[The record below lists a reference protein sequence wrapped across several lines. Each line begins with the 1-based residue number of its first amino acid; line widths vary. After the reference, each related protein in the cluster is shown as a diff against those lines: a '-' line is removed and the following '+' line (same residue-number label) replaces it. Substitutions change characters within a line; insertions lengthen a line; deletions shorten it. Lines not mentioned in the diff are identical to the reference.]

1 MSIRPLRDFVAI
13 DLETTGLDFS
23 TEEILELGAVRFQDG
38 EESETFSVVL
48 QTRRP
53 VTPFIEALTG
63 ITAAEAAD
71 GQDPLVAIQA
81 FQSFCG
87 DLPLVAHNS
96 MFDMRFLRK
105 TWGAAGIQEPVRPV
119 FDTLLGARTVW
130 PELAS
135 HRLES
140 LVAKWELAESGDS
153 AHRAAAD
160 ARSAGRL
167 FLAIQKELA
176 SLQTALP
183 GVIEAMGW
191 ILRESGSAWE
201 GLIAWEGGGQ
211 SPEPCW
217 PTFEEDFQRAGP
229 PRESILE
236 TKIVDRVFSPTGPL
250 AKGREDWEP
259 RPAQGQMAREV
270 GQSLSDSNFL
280 VCEAG
285 TGTGKSLAYLVP
297 AALWAVEARDRVVVS
312 TATKTLQNQLVEREA
327 PLVREVVPEARIAV
341 LKGRSNYLC
350 VRRFAEHL
358 EDPARLDTAERESFL
373 PLVAWVAR
381 TRTGD
386 IEECHGFGRD
396 RNASLWGKLQSD
408 GRAAIP
414 PRHPLFKRCF
424 HQKAKR
430 RAESA
435 HVLIVNHALLLSDL
449 AIDFALLPSYERLI
463 LDEAHH
469 LADAAH
475 DHLGRVISLLRL
487 RRVLHPICETG
498 DKRAGL
504 LGALSSAKDLPITA
518 IALVDRCREEL
529 ANADRRLHRLFQKLG
544 EKVGRRGEEQKL
556 RLRDGLAA
564 ETGVDPSPAQG
575 AFDVALASLADL
587 RNQLATWE
595 TAEEKGY
602 LADLSAGEGALGEF
616 RRDFMALCDTT
627 PEGDVH
633 WIEDWSNPI
642 RLQLRA
648 SPRDPGQL
656 LATKLY
662 PVLKTCVFTSATLAV
677 RGRPEHF
684 EHRTGIDRLDRDVV
698 RIRHLSPFKM
708 REQARVVAAGWLPKP
723 GEKGWLD
730 AVVQTL
736 REVVLPLDR
745 RALVLFTSER
755 NLRDV
760 REKLASEWKQ
770 AGRLM
775 LAQGVDGNREAL
787 LQMFRKHEGA
797 CILGADSFW
806 EGVDLPGR
814 DLELV
819 VIARLPF
826 PVPSDPLVSA
836 RAEEAEA
843 EGRPPF
849 AECFL
854 PEAWLKLRQG
864 IGRLLRRSDDRGAV
878 LVLDSRVVRE
888 RYGSYLADA
897 WDGGHRQAKTA
908 DQALRELQEW
918 FDGPPEPAEPAA
930 TEPEPQPQTVAVEG
944 A

>member
-1 MSIRPLRDFVAI
+1 
-13 DLETTGLDFS
+13 
-23 TEEILELGAVRFQDG
+23 
-38 EESETFSVVL
+38 
-48 QTRRP
+48 
-53 VTPFIEALTG
+53 
-63 ITAAEAAD
+63 
-71 GQDPLVAIQA
+71 
-81 FQSFCG
+81 
-87 DLPLVAHNS
+87 
-96 MFDMRFLRK
+96 
-105 TWGAAGIQEPVRPV
+105 
-119 FDTLLGARTVW
+119 
-130 PELAS
+130 
-135 HRLES
+135 
-140 LVAKWELAESGDS
+140 
-153 AHRAAAD
+153 
-160 ARSAGRL
+160 
-167 FLAIQKELA
+167 
-176 SLQTALP
+176 
-183 GVIEAMGW
+183 
-191 ILRESGSAWE
+191 
-201 GLIAWEGGGQ
+201 
-211 SPEPCW
+211 
-217 PTFEEDFQRAGP
+217 
-229 PRESILE
+229 
-236 TKIVDRVFSPTGPL
+236 
-250 AKGREDWEP
+250 
-259 RPAQGQMAREV
+259 MAREV
-270 GQSLSDSNFL
+270 AQALSQSQFL

-312 TATKTLQNQLVEREA
+312 TATRTLQNQLIEREA
-327 PLVREVVPEARIAV
+327 LLVRQVVPEARIEV

-358 EDPARLDTAERESFL
+358 EDPARLDPAEREAFL
-373 PLVAWVAR
+373 PLLVWVAT

-396 RNASLWGKLQSD
+396 RNAALWGKLQSD

-414 PRHPLFKRCF
+414 PRHPLFRRCF
-424 HQKAKR
+424 HQKARR
-430 RAESA
+430 RAEAA

-449 AIDFALLPSYERLI
+449 AIDFALLPSYERLV

-469 LADAAH
+469 LVDAAH
-475 DHLGRVISLLRL
+475 DHLGRAISLLRL
-487 RRVLHPICETG
+487 RRILHPLAESG

-504 LGALSSAKDLPITA
+504 LGALSACKDLPITA
-518 IALVDRCREEL
+518 IPQLDRCREEL

-544 EKVGRRGEEQKL
+544 EKIGRRGEEQKF
-556 RLRDGLAA
+556 RWRDGLAT
-564 ETGVDPSPAQG
+564 ETGVDPTPAQG
-575 AFDVALASLADL
+575 AFEAALAALAAL
-587 RNQLATWE
+587 RLELAGWSE
-595 TAEEKGY
+595 AEERGY
-602 LADLSAGEGALGEF
+602 LSDLAAGEGALGEF
-616 RRDFMALCDTT
+616 RRDFLALCDAT

-633 WIEDWSNPI
+633 WIEEWSNPI

-656 LATKLY
+656 LANKLY
-662 PVLKTCVFTSATLAV
+662 SVLKTCVFTSATLAV

-684 EHRTGIDRLDRDVV
+684 EFRTGLDRLEREV
-698 RIRHLSPFKM
+698 RRVRHLSPFKM

-736 REVVLPLDR
+736 REVVLPLNR

-760 REKLASEWKQ
+760 REKLAGDWKQ

-797 CILGADSFW
+797 CLLGADSFW

-843 EGRPPF
+843 GGRPPF
-849 AECFL
+849 SECFL
-854 PEAWLKLRQG
+854 PEAWLRLRQG

-897 WDGGHRQAKTA
+897 WDGGHRQAKTP

-918 FDGPPEPAEPAA
+918 FAAPAEAPVPEAVEVA
-930 TEPEPQPQTVAVEG
+930 TEEG

>member
-1 MSIRPLRDFVAI
+1 MSLRTLRDFVAI

-23 TEEILELGAVRFQDG
+23 TEEILELGAVRFKDG
-38 EESETFSVVL
+38 VEAETFSAVL
-48 QTRRP
+48 RTKRP

-63 ITAAEAAD
+63 ITAAEALE
-71 GQDPLVAIQA
+71 GQDPLEAMKA
-81 FQSFCG
+81 FQDFCQ

-105 TWGAAGIQEPVRPV
+105 TWDAAGLSEPERPV

-130 PELAS
+130 PEAAS
-135 HRLES
+135 HRLET
-140 LVAKWELAESGDS
+140 LVETLGLAQSGDA

-167 FLAIQKELA
+167 FLAIQAELETLREA
-176 SLQTALP
+176 SP
-183 GVIEAMGW
+183 GVVDAMAW
-191 ILRESGSAWE
+191 VLRDSGSAWAA
-201 GLIAWEGGGQ
+201 LIGWEGGHQ
-211 SPEPCW
+211 APEPAW
-217 PTFEEDFQRAGP
+217 NDFEEEFPRSGP
-229 PRESILE
+229 PREFRLE
-236 TKIVDRVFSPTGPL
+236 TKIVDRVFSPAGPL

-270 GQSLSDSNFL
+270 AQAFSDPHFL

-297 AALWAVEARDRVVVS
+297 AALWAVESRDRVVVS
-312 TATKTLQNQLVEREA
+312 TATRTLQNQLVEREA
-327 PLVREVVPEARIAV
+327 VLVRDVVPEARIAV

-358 EDPARLDTAERESFL
+358 EDPARLDPAERESFL
-373 PLVAWVAR
+373 PLLTWVAR

-424 HQKAKR
+424 HQRAKR

-449 AIDFALLPSYERLI
+449 AIDFALLPSYERLV

-469 LADAAH
+469 LADVAH

-487 RRVLHPICETG
+487 RRILHPMAESP

-504 LGALSSAKDLPITA
+504 LGALAASKDLPISA
-518 IALVDRCREEL
+518 IPAVDRCRDEL

-544 EKVGRRGEEQKL
+544 EKIGRRGEEQKL
-556 RLRDGLAA
+556 RLRDGLSA
-564 ETGVDPSPAQG
+564 ETGVDPSAAQG
-575 AFDVALASLADL
+575 AFESALSALADL
-587 RNQLATWE
+587 RQELSTWGP
-595 TAEEKGY
+595 AEERGY
-602 LADLSAGEGALGEF
+602 LSDLAAGEGALGEF
-616 RRDFMALCDTT
+616 RRDFLALCGTT

-633 WIEDWSNPI
+633 WIEEWSNPI

-656 LATKLY
+656 LSSKLY

-684 EHRTGIDRLDRDVV
+684 EARSGIARLDRDVN

-730 AVVQTL
+730 GVVQTL
-736 REVVLPLDR
+736 REVVLPLNR
-745 RALVLFTSER
+745 RAMVLFTSER

-760 REKLASEWKQ
+760 REKLAAEWKQ

-787 LQMFRKHEGA
+787 LQMFRKHECA
-797 CILGADSFW
+797 CLLGADSFW

-843 EGRPPF
+843 NGRPPF
-849 AECFL
+849 SECFL

-897 WDGGHRQAKTA
+897 WDGGQRQAKTP
-908 DQALRELQEW
+908 DQALRELREW
-918 FDGPPEPAEPAA
+918 FEPTAEPVAAEPA
-930 TEPEPQPQTVAVEG
+930 PSAVEED

>member
-1 MSIRPLRDFVAI
+1 MSVHPLRDFVAI

-23 TEEILELGAVRFQDG
+23 NEEILELGAVLFRDG
-38 EESETFSVVL
+38 KEAGSFSAVL
-48 QTRRP
+48 RTKRP

-63 ITAAEAAD
+63 ITAAEAAA
-71 GQDPLVAIQA
+71 GQDPSEALAA
-81 FQSFCG
+81 FGEFCG
-87 DLPLVAHNS
+87 NLPLVAHNS
-96 MFDMRFLRK
+96 MFDLRFLRK
-105 TWGAAGIQEPVRPV
+105 SWEAAGLKEPERPV
-119 FDTLLGARTVW
+119 FDTLLGARAAW
-130 PELAS
+130 PEWAS
-135 HRLES
+135 HKLET
-140 LVAKWELAESGDS
+140 LVEKLGLTESGDS

-167 FLAIQKELA
+167 FLAVQAEF
-176 SLQTALP
+176 
-183 GVIEAMGW
+183 GVLSERVPAAVAAISW
-191 ILRESGSAWE
+191 VLRDSGSAWE
-201 GLIAWEGGGQ
+201 SVLPWEGGHQ
-211 SPEPCW
+211 APEPCW
-217 PTFEEDFQRAGP
+217 NEFEEDFLRAGP
-229 PRESILE
+229 VREFQLE
-236 TKIVDRVFSPTGPL
+236 TKVVDKVFSSAGPL
-250 AKGREDWEP
+250 SKGREDWEP

-270 GQSLSDSNFL
+270 AQALSEDQFL
-280 VCEAG
+280 ACEAG

-297 AALWAVEARDRVVVS
+297 AAMWAVEARDRVVVS

-327 PLVREVVPEARIAV
+327 PLVRQVVPEARVVV

-358 EDPARLDTAERESFL
+358 EDPARLDPAERESFL
-373 PLVAWVAR
+373 PLITWVAA

-396 RNASLWGKLQSD
+396 RNAALWGKLQSD

-414 PRHPLFKRCF
+414 GRHPLFKRCF

-475 DHLGRVISLLRL
+475 DHLGRVISLPRL
-487 RRVLHPICETG
+487 RRVLHPIAESG

-504 LGALSSAKDLPITA
+504 LGALSSAKDLPVTTIPV
-518 IALVDRCREEL
+518 LDRCREEL
-529 ANADRRLHRLFQKLG
+529 ANSDRRLHRLFQKLG
-544 EKVGRRGEEQKL
+544 EKIGRRGEEQKL
-556 RLRDGLAA
+556 RLRDSLAT
-564 ETGVDPSPAQG
+564 ETGVDPSAALG
-575 AFDVALASLADL
+575 AFESALGALTDL
-587 RNQLATWE
+587 RRELSTWE
-595 TAEEKGY
+595 AAEEKGY
-602 LADLSAGEGALGEF
+602 LADLASGEGALGEF
-616 RRDFMALCDTT
+616 RRDFQTLCDTT

-677 RGRPEHF
+677 RNRAEYF
-684 EHRTGIDRLDRDVV
+684 EFRTGLARVDREIRRV
-698 RIRHLSPFKM
+698 RHVSPFKM

-730 AVVQTL
+730 AVVQAL
-736 REVVLPLDR
+736 REVVLPLNR

-797 CILGADSFW
+797 CLLGADSFW

-819 VIARLPF
+819 VVARLPF

-836 RAEEAEA
+836 RAEEVEA

-864 IGRLLRRSDDRGAV
+864 VGRLLRRADDRGAV
-878 LVLDSRVVRE
+878 LILDSRIVRE
-888 RYGSYLADA
+888 RYGSFLADA
-897 WDGGHRQAKTA
+897 WDGGHRQAKNS
-908 DQALRELQEW
+908 DQALRELQDW
-918 FDGPPEPAEPAA
+918 FDGP
-930 TEPEPQPQTVAVEG
+930 VEVSG
-944 A
+944 NEGEVGETASPVERVDS